1 MAQIIDV
8 DSLSFSY
15 QEKAILKSIS
25 LSIKTGEA
33 LVVLGASGTGKTTF
47 LRLLAGLLQ
56 PSSGSIRFIKPTTG
70 INTRLVFQQPRLFPW
85 MSVRNN
91 LYFALRSA
99 KVPRDEWDQRIE
111 GLIAEVGLTDAID
124 RSVTELSVGMAQ
136 RIALVRGLCCQPK
149 VLLLDEPFS
158 ALDPKRRL
166 QLQKDLLHLIRL
178 TNTTVVMVTH
188 DIDEALQLADH
199 IVVLQDSPATI
210 SLSLQ
215 PTLESREQ
223 DRQRLLEELHR

>member
-1 MAQIIDV
+1 
-8 DSLSFSY
+8 
-15 QEKAILKSIS
+15 
-25 LSIKTGEA
+25 
-33 LVVLGASGTGKTTF
+33 
-47 LRLLAGLLQ
+47 
-56 PSSGSIRFIKPTTG
+56 
-70 INTRLVFQQPRLFPW
+70 

-223 DRQRLLEELHR
+223 DRQRLLEEKNKMIQRNDKTNTKYRSIQNQFSAQYTLK